1 MTSSSNS
8 STGGDPL
15 DLLTNRLA
23 NEWAG
28 FAARERSAEARKY
41 RESQHELL
49 SAVTAVGRTGS
60 IDTILTAERTILE
73 NEFREYGNSAGMRR
87 TTNTGLV
94 QLAGAEEH
102 LEIVRSPDRYRI
114 LDVGFQRPRHRREGL
129 PDDEAR
135 QFFRSHNARLSNQ
148 DRARLTNEEKRTLE
162 ARRSSLRIAE
172 KAYIGLQREALGL
185 PAKELERSQGLE
197 R

>member
-8 STGGDPL
+8 STDGDSL
-15 DLLTNRLA
+15 AVLTDRLVT
-23 NEWAG
+23 EWAG
-28 FAARERSAEARKY
+28 FTARERSAQAGKY
-41 RESQHELL
+41 REAQAQLL
-49 SAVTAVGRTGS
+49 TQVKAIGQSGD
-60 IDTILTAERTILE
+60 IDLILASERTILE
-73 NEFREYGNSAGMRR
+73 NEFLKYGNSAGMRQSVK
-87 TTNTGLV
+87 TSLV
-94 QLAGAEEH
+94 ELAGAEKH
-102 LEIVRSPDRYRI
+102 VEIVRNPDHYRI

-129 PDDEAR
+129 ANDEAR
-135 QFFRSHNARLSNQ
+135 QFFRSHNARLLNQ

-172 KAYIGLQREALGL
+172 KTYIGLQREALGL